1 MALMQ
6 NAKVVANFGEALND
20 AILDGW
26 LGGSFRAQRT
36 EWSQVR
42 ARGCKLVGRET
53 PSLDRSMSNLMM
65 D

>member
-26 LGGSFRAQRT
+26 LGGSFRA
-36 EWSQVR
+36 
-42 ARGCKLVGRET
+42 
-53 PSLDRSMSNLMM
+53 
-65 D
+65 